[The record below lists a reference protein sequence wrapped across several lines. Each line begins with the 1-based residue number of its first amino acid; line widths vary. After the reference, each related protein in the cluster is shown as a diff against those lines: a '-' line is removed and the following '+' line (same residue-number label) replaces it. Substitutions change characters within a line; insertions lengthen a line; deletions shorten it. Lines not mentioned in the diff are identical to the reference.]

1 VGDLRNRCIV
11 LRHRTNK
18 NTFVV
23 QGEEIEMRAAN
34 VLAAFVG
41 CVLSIGLP
49 LQAARAQSD
58 VYPNKVIR
66 VICNFP
72 PGNGSDIAVRFF
84 SQQLS
89 ELSGAT
95 VIVENKVGAFG
106 MMGART
112 LVESKPDGY
121 TIFITGVSTVISG
134 AKYLY
139 KDVPYDPEKDFKSV
153 AMLFKLPFV
162 LTVDPKLPLNSVS
175 DVTAYLKSGKG
186 KNSYGSAANP
196 GTISAEMYLSRINQR
211 PERVNYR
218 DAKQAQTELL
228 NGLLDFVFFD
238 GGTTTAQVTE
248 NRLRALAVTSAE
260 RLPALPDVPTMAE
273 AGFPGYEM
281 ILTWGVVVPA
291 ATPDPIVARLE
302 GWFAQISARP
312 QTQDFVKRMG
322 GVPYP
327 GDREKLAAAIKTEIK
342 NWAEYVRLANIQ
354 PQ

>member
-1 VGDLRNRCIV
+1 
-11 LRHRTNK
+11 
-18 NTFVV
+18 
-23 QGEEIEMRAAN
+23 MRAASL
-34 VLAAFVG
+34 LAAFAA
-41 CVLSIGLP
+41 CVLSTAFPLP
-49 LQAARAQSD
+49 AAHAQSD
-58 VYPNKVIR
+58 SYPSKVIH

-84 SQQLS
+84 SQQLG
-89 ELSGAT
+89 EVSGAT
-95 VIVENKVGAFG
+95 VVVENKVGAFG

-139 KDVPYDPEKDFKSV
+139 KDVPYDPEKDFKPVS
-153 AMLFKLPFV
+153 MLFKLPFV

-175 DVTAYLKSGKG
+175 DVTAYLKSGKAR
-186 KNSYGSAANP
+186 NSYGSAANP
-196 GTISAEMYLSRINQR
+196 GTISAEMYLARIGQR

-238 GGTTTAQVTE
+238 AGSTTAQVAQ

-291 ATPDPIVARLE
+291 ATPDPIVAKLE
-302 GWFAQISARP
+302 GWFAEISARAK
-312 QTQDFVKRMG
+312 TRDFVQNMG

-327 GDREKLAAAIKTEIK
+327 GDRQKLAAAIKKEFG

>member
-1 VGDLRNRCIV
+1 MKAVSV
-11 LRHRTNK
+11 L
-18 NTFVV
+18 
-23 QGEEIEMRAAN
+23 I
-34 VLAAFVG
+34 AFVG
-41 CVLSIGLP
+41 CILSTGLS
-49 LQAARAQSD
+49 LQPAHAQSD
-58 VYPNKVIR
+58 PYPSKVIR

-95 VIVENKVGAFG
+95 VVVENKVGAFG

-139 KDVPYDPEKDFKSV
+139 KDVPYDPEKDFKPV

-162 LTVDPKLPLNSVS
+162 LTVDPKLPLKSVS
-175 DVTAYLKSGKG
+175 DVTAYLKSGKAR
-186 KNSYGSAANP
+186 NSYGSAANP
-196 GTISAEMYLSRINQR
+196 GTISAEMYLAKINQR

-238 GGTTTAQVTE
+238 AGSTTAQVAE

-273 AGFPGYEM
+273 SGFPGYEM

-291 ATPDPIVARLE
+291 ATPDAVVSKLE
-302 GWFAQISARP
+302 RWFSEISARP
-312 QTQDFVKRMG
+312 NTQDFVKKMG

-327 GDREKLAAAIKTEIK
+327 GDRDKLAAAMKKEIGD
-342 NWAEYVRLANIQ
+342 WAEYVRLANIQ